1 MPDAKNDLKTKL
13 REKFIEL
20 SSSSSLHGYPNMFK
34 TNHWPVRLMWLL
46 FFLASATLCVFMVYR
61 SVNDFLSFD
70 VVNKIRDYSE
80 IPMAYPAITFCN
92 VNPFINKNS
101 DELILKYVPDAF
113 NVSYLNT
120 NYDANSTSY
129 DNATFL
135 NASEN
140 IDYNWDILVR
150 AQLQAMNK
158 AMDPDYGDEN
168 RKKLWYPLDQILIDC
183 VYNGKNCNESDFSW
197 HYMYDFGSC
206 YQFNTGKDLSGNSLP
221 IKKSYISG
229 DKSGLYL
236 ELYAGGDGESIYSL
250 QPDSG
255 MVVFIHNQSSK
266 PVVSEGI
273 RLKQNSLINIIMKK
287 VFTQRE
293 PDPYSDCQ
301 DLNDFKFNK
310 TLYNAIIESG
320 SSFKQKLC
328 FDLCLQQVIIKKCGC
343 YDLKYLKIL
352 SVGSCLNL
360 TQLECANTEYLSFV
374 ESDIDSLCS
383 EYCPLE
389 CDSQY
394 FEYKISTNYF
404 PTGSYTN
411 ILSLNPAVAAHLDTY
426 EDLGKNILALNIYYD
441 NLQYSLLSEAQKTSI
456 FDIIAIIGGI
466 FTVN

>member
-1 MPDAKNDLKTKL
+1 MHENKEKIDLKTKL
-13 REKFIEL
+13 KEKFIEL
-20 SSSSSLHGYPNMFK
+20 SLSSSLHGYPNMFK

-46 FFLASATLCVFMVYR
+46 FFLSSATLCVFMVYR

-70 VVNKIRDYSE
+70 VVNKIRDYTE
-80 IPMAYPAITFCN
+80 IPMVYPAITFCN

-101 DELILKYVPDAF
+101 DELILKYLTDAF

-120 NYDANSTSY
+120 NYDFNSTSY
-129 DNATFL
+129 ENATFS
-135 NASEN
+135 NTSEN
-140 IDYNWDILVR
+140 IDYTLNILVR
-150 AQLQAMNK
+150 AQFQALNK

-168 RKKLWYPLDQILIDC
+168 RKKLWYSLDQILIDC
-183 VYNGKNCNESDFSW
+183 VYNGKNCKESDFSW
-197 HYMYDFGSC
+197 YYMFDFGSC
-206 YQFNTGKDLSGNSLP
+206 YQFNTGKDQNGKSVP

-229 DKSGLYL
+229 VKSGLYL
-236 ELYAGGDGESIYSL
+236 ELYAGDGESIYSL

-255 MVVFIHNQSSK
+255 MIVFIHNQSSK
-266 PVVSEGI
+266 PVVSEGT
-273 RLKQNSLINIIMKK
+273 RLKQNSLINIIIKK
-287 VFTQRE
+287 KFTQRE
-293 PDPYSDCQ
+293 PYPYSDCQ

-320 SSFKQKLC
+320 SSYKQKLC
-328 FDLCLQQVIIKKCGC
+328 FDLCLQQIIIKNCGC

-352 SVGSCLNL
+352 NTSSCLNL

-404 PTGSYTN
+404 PTASYTN
-411 ILSLNPAVAAHLDTY
+411 ILSLNPAVAAHSDAD
-426 EDLGKNILALNIYYD
+426 EDFGKKILALNIYYD
-441 NLQYSLLSEAQKTSI
+441 NLQYSLLSEAPKTSI

-466 FTVN
+466 YFT